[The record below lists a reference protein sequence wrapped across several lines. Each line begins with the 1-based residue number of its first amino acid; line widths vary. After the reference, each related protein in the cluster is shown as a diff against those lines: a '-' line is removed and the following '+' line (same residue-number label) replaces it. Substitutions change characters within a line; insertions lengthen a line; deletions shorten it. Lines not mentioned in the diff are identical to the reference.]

1 MQLRTSNNKLQVPQ
15 RRARL
20 VLLVFLVLLGSGIT
34 SGLAQIKPQKRITS
48 VQVGDTREG
57 SRVTILGDAALNDY
71 EAFRRGDN
79 FYVRIPQSAFA
90 AKYPNYSANG
100 FDDISVQSN
109 ADSVL
114 ITFKL
119 QPGVVARVDQ
129 RQNRLDVFFLS
140 TNTVN
145 HSAPASSA
153 TSNSIPGI
161 VMLPTARTRQT
172 RSSDAAGFMPPDS
185 PSANRPRLVTPED
198 RGTSAQ
204 LTQRGQIQ
212 LTSSRG
218 TTARPSVQPS
228 VTTTASKNNAA
239 LTTEPVKTQPQ
250 TELASASSP
259 STSYTS
265 ATPAPTY
272 SRPPLTSRT
281 VSASTGWK
289 RWRDVSVQWVGAN
302 RLAAAVVAGVLL
314 GLIALGCFLVV
325 RSRRNSLPR
334 KKQKAPGVQPKYYPS
349 QESEPLHVVDV
360 RNAAGARQSNE
371 ELDGVTSMPSQSPAG
386 FAMHPPVSGNGSR
399 KWAGRVVE
407 PDAAESS
414 AFSLETFEVD
424 MPSSGLSIPIYAMRN
439 EETEREVFEL

>member
-1 MQLRTSNNKLQVPQ
+1 MFF
-15 RRARL
+15 
-20 VLLVFLVLLGSGIT
+20 VFLVLLGSGIT
-34 SGLAQIKPQKRITS
+34 SGLAQIKSQKRITS

-79 FYVRIPQSAFA
+79 FYVRIPQAAFA
-90 AKYPNYSANG
+90 ARYPNYSANG

-161 VMLPTARTRQT
+161 VMLPTARTRQA

-198 RGTSAQ
+198 RGTRPVQ
-204 LTQRGQIQ
+204 LTQRDQIQ
-212 LTSSRG
+212 LSSSRG

-228 VTTTASKNNAA
+228 LTTTPSKNNAA
-239 LTTEPVKTQPQ
+239 LTTEPVKTLPQ
-250 TELASASSP
+250 TESASASSP
-259 STSYTS
+259 STSYAS
-265 ATPAPTY
+265 ATPVPTY

-289 RWRDVSVQWVGAN
+289 QWREVSARWVAAN
-302 RLAAAVVAGVLL
+302 RLAAAGGAGALL
-314 GLIALGCFLVV
+314 GLIALGCFLVF
-325 RSRRNSLPR
+325 RSRRNSLAR

-349 QESEPLHVVDV
+349 PESEPLLVVDAK
-360 RNAAGARQSNE
+360 NAVSAPQLFE
-371 ELDGVTSMPSQSPAG
+371 ELDGARSMSSQSPAG
-386 FAMHPPVSGNGSR
+386 FALHPPVSGNGSR
-399 KWAGRVVE
+399 KRAGLVVE
-407 PDAAESS
+407 PDASVS
-414 AFSLETFEVD
+414 PAFSLETFEVE
-424 MPSSGLSIPIYAMRN
+424 MPSNVLSVPIYAMRN